1 MSDARLFIDTQECV
15 FIIVF
20 LGLFLLLT
28 GTDVLQNGSDAC

>member
-1 MSDARLFIDTQECV
+1 MSFKDTQECV
-15 FIIVF
+15 FIVF